1 MKNKDIKKDFVGKDL
16 LGFCILKGEE
26 SFPTLW
32 ERVVLYLGGSWGRT
46 QALRKQAWLFRRV
59 GKDRFAFQVE
69 ESLTPSP
76 CGQG

>member
-1 MKNKDIKKDFVGKDL
+1 MGKGSVVFWGEAGEGCTSFEEASMTPSDL
-16 LGFCILKGEE
+16 
-26 SFPTLW
+26 P
-32 ERVVLYLGGSWGRT
+32 
-46 QALRKQAWLFRRV
+46 QV